1 MNKNHHFSITF
12 DDELYNQVKLI
23 ADKNGI
29 SIAETVRILVGQSL
43 DGELSKSNLDYISK
57 IIRTQLRDV
66 LQPSV
71 ERLAALSAKTC
82 VQAGTAAY
90 LTAET
95 IAKFVPD
102 DLQED
107 VMDTY
112 ERSRKK
118 AVAYTQQK
126 GDLT

>member
-1 MNKNHHFSITF
+1 MNKNHHFSVTF
-12 DDELYNQVKLI
+12 DDELYKQVKLL
-23 ADKNGI
+23 ADKNGMSI
-29 SIAETVRILVGQSL
+29 SEAVRTLVSQSL
-43 DGELSKSNLDYISK
+43 DGELNRSNLDYISK

-66 LQPSV
+66 MQPSI

-90 LTAET
+90 LSAEA

-102 DLQED
+102 TLQED
-107 VMDTY
+107 ILDTY